1 MPRQR
6 RDDHRDAGAGDKA
19 ALVDTPAVLIDVDI
33 VLIRGN
39 QFARYERVAVPGEGS
54 LEYP

>member
-1 MPRQR
+1 MIAMPAPATR
-6 RDDHRDAGAGDKA
+6 RPWAG
-19 ALVDTPAVLIDVDI
+19 LVDTPAVLIDVDI